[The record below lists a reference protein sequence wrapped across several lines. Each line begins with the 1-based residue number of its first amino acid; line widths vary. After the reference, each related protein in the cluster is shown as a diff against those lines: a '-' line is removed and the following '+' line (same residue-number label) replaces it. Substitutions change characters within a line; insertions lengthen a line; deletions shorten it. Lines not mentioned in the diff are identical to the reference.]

1 MFIELHILQNFAPSN
16 LNRDDTNAPKDC
28 VFGGFRRARIS
39 SQCIK
44 RSIRTHDV
52 FKNTI
57 KEAGGDIGIRTK
69 RFIKALSDKLKDI
82 GKDEAV
88 SIVAAENTLKCLG
101 IGKTD
106 EQKSEYLLYIGSDEL
121 DHFVRLI
128 TENSNWDLM
137 SQTKEV
143 SLEHEG
149 GNKKGKKKTKKELK
163 KEYKELF
170 PDKLQKEF
178 AKVISQDK
186 KNARSYAA
194 DIALFGRMLADNKN
208 MNVDAAC
215 QVAHAISTNQVEMKM
230 DFYTA
235 VDDLLPD
242 EESGS
247 DMMGIVEFNSSCY
260 YRYAL
265 INYDLLKRNFS
276 DDTNDTQ
283 MADAAVIGFIKAANH
298 AVPTGMQ
305 NSTAPQN
312 PPSYVRVLVRTEGVP
327 WSMANAFIQPVRPGR
342 NEGEDLITR
351 SVNELEKYFSALKDN
366 YGDDGIKSDLISTV
380 FLPNRKDIG
389 FNELINKTQTAL
401 KTNGG
406 Q

>member
-57 KEAGGDIGIRTK
+57 KEAGGDLGIRIK
-69 RFIKALSDKLKDI
+69 RFIKALSDKLKDR

-88 SIVAAENTLKCLG
+88 SIIAAENILKCLG
-101 IGKTD
+101 IGKTE

-121 DHFVRLI
+121 DHFVKLI
-128 TENSNWDLM
+128 TENGNWDLM
-137 SQTKEV
+137 SQPPNVK
-143 SLEHEG
+143 LEHEG
-149 GNKKGKKKTKKELK
+149 GNKKGKKKTQKELK
-163 KEYKELF
+163 KDYKASF

-178 AKVISQDK
+178 AKVISQNK

-215 QVAHAISTNQVEMKM
+215 QVAHAISTNEVEMKM

-265 INYDLLKRNFS
+265 INYDLLKKNLG
-276 DDTNDTQ
+276 NDTQ
-283 MADAAVIGFIKAANH
+283 MADAAVTGFIKAAVQS
-298 AVPTGMQ
+298 VPTGMQ

-312 PPSYVRVLVRTEGVP
+312 PPSYVHALVRTEGAP
-327 WSMANAFIQPVRPGR
+327 WSMANAFIHPVRPGR

-366 YGDDGIKSDLISTV
+366 YSDKGIKSDPISTV
-380 FLPNRKDIG
+380 FLPNRKDKR
-389 FNELINKTQTAL
+389 FVDLIQETQTAL
-401 KTNGG
+401 KNGS

>member
-52 FKNTI
+52 FKKTI
-57 KEAGGDIGIRTK
+57 ENVGGDLGIRTK
-69 RFIKALSDKLKDI
+69 RIIKALSDKLKAI
-82 GKDEAV
+82 AKDEDV

-121 DHFVRLI
+121 DHFVKLI
-128 TENSNWDLM
+128 TENGNWDLM
-137 SQTKEV
+137 SQPKEV
-143 SLEHEG
+143 GLVHEK
-149 GNKKGKKKTKKELK
+149 GNKKGKKKTQKELK
-163 KEYKELF
+163 KDYKALF
-170 PDKLQKEF
+170 SNELQKEF
-178 AKVISQDK
+178 AKVISQNK
-186 KNARSYAA
+186 KIARSYAA
-194 DIALFGRMLADNKN
+194 DIALFGRMLADDKN

-215 QVAHAISTNQVEMKM
+215 QVAHAISTNEVDMKM

-265 INYDLLKRNFS
+265 ISYDLLKKNLG
-276 DDTNDTQ
+276 NDVQ

-305 NSTAPQN
+305 NSTAPKN
-312 PPSYVRVLVRTEGVP
+312 PPSYVRVLVRTEGAP
-327 WSMANAFIQPVRPGR
+327 WSMANAFIRPVRPGR

-351 SVNELEKYFSALKDN
+351 SVNELEEYFNALKDN
-366 YGDDGIKSDLISTV
+366 YGDNGIKSDLISTV
-380 FLPNRKDIG
+380 FLLNRKDKR
-389 FNELINKTQTAL
+389 FDDLIKETQTAL
-401 KTNGG
+401 EKNGG
-406 Q
+406 QQ

>member
-69 RFIKALSDKLKDI
+69 RFIKALSDKLKAI
-82 GKDEAV
+82 GKDAAV

-121 DHFVRLI
+121 DHFVKLI
-128 TENSNWDLM
+128 AENGSWDLM
-137 SQTKEV
+137 SQPKEV
-143 SLEHEG
+143 SLLHEK
-149 GNKKGKKKTKKELK
+149 GNKKGTKKTQKELK
-163 KEYKELF
+163 KDYKASF
-170 PDKLQKEF
+170 PDELQKEF
-178 AKVISQDK
+178 AKVISQNK

-265 INYDLLKRNFS
+265 INYDLLKKNLG
-276 DDTNDTQ
+276 NDTQ
-283 MADAAVIGFIKAANH
+283 MADAAVTGFIKAAVQ

-312 PPSYVRVLVRTEGVP
+312 PPSYVRALVRTEGAP

-351 SVNELEKYFSALKDN
+351 TVNELEKYFSALKDN
-366 YGDDGIKSDLISTV
+366 YGANGIKSDLSSTV
-380 FLPNRKDIG
+380 FLPNRKDKS
-389 FNELINKTQTAL
+389 FDDLIKETQTAL
-401 KTNGG
+401 KKNGS

>member
-1 MFIELHILQNFAPSN
+1 
-16 LNRDDTNAPKDC
+16 
-28 VFGGFRRARIS
+28 
-39 SQCIK
+39 
-44 RSIRTHDV
+44 
-52 FKNTI
+52 
-57 KEAGGDIGIRTK
+57 
-69 RFIKALSDKLKDI
+69 
-82 GKDEAV
+82 
-88 SIVAAENTLKCLG
+88 
-101 IGKTD
+101 
-106 EQKSEYLLYIGSDEL
+106 
-121 DHFVRLI
+121 
-128 TENSNWDLM
+128 M
-137 SQTKEV
+137 SQLKKV
-143 SLEHEG
+143 SLEHEN
-149 GNKKGKKKTKKELK
+149 GNKKGKKKTQKELK
-163 KEYKELF
+163 KEYKALF
-170 PDKLQKEF
+170 SNELQKEF
-178 AKVISQDK
+178 VKVISQNK

-265 INYDLLKRNFS
+265 INYDLLKKNLG
-276 DDTNDTQ
+276 NDTQ
-283 MADAAVIGFIKAANH
+283 MADAAVTGFIKAAVQ

-312 PPSYVRVLVRTEGVP
+312 PPSYVRALVRTEGAP

-366 YGDDGIKSDLISTV
+366 YGDNGIKSDQISTV
-380 FLPNRKDIG
+380 FLPNRKDKS
-389 FNELINKTQTAL
+389 FNELIKETQTAL

>member
-52 FKNTI
+52 FKNTV
-57 KEAGGDIGIRTK
+57 ENAGGDLGIRTK
-69 RFIKALSDKLKDI
+69 RFIKALSDKLKAI

-88 SIVAAENTLKCLG
+88 SIIAAENTLKYLG

-121 DHFVRLI
+121 NHFVKLI
-128 TENSNWDLM
+128 TENGNWDLM
-137 SQTKEV
+137 SQLKKV
-143 SLEHEG
+143 SLEHEN
-149 GNKKGKKKTKKELK
+149 GNKKGKKKTQKELK
-163 KEYKELF
+163 KEYKALF
-170 PDKLQKEF
+170 SNELQKEF
-178 AKVISQDK
+178 AKVISQNK

-265 INYDLLKRNFS
+265 INYDLLKKNLG
-276 DDTNDTQ
+276 NDTQ
-283 MADAAVIGFIKAANH
+283 IADAAVTGFIKAAVQ

-312 PPSYVRVLVRTEGVP
+312 PPSYVRALVRSKGAP
-327 WSMANAFIQPVRPGR
+327 WSMANAFIGPVRPGR

-351 SVNELEKYFSALKDN
+351 SVNELEEYFNALKDN
-366 YGDDGIKSDLISTV
+366 YGDNGIKSDRISTV
-380 FLPNRKDIG
+380 FLPNRNDDN

-401 KTNGG
+401 KKNGS

>member
-1 MFIELHILQNFAPSN
+1 MFIELHVLQNFAPSN

-57 KEAGGDIGIRTK
+57 ENAGGDLGIRTK
-69 RFIKALSDKLKDI
+69 RFIKALSGKLKTT
-82 GKDEAV
+82 GKDEGV
-88 SIVAAENTLKCLG
+88 SIIAAENTLKCLG

-128 TENSNWDLM
+128 TENGNWDLM
-137 SQTKEV
+137 SQPKEV
-143 SLEHEG
+143 SLHHEE

-178 AKVISQDK
+178 ANVISQNK

-215 QVAHAISTNQVEMKM
+215 QVAHAISTNEVEMKM

-260 YRYAL
+260 YRYAM
-265 INYDLLKRNFS
+265 INYDLLKKNLGK
-276 DDTNDTQ
+276 DTQ

-312 PPSYVRVLVRTEGVP
+312 PPSYVRVVVRTDGTP
-327 WSMANAFIQPVRPGR
+327 WSMTNAFIQPVKPGR
-342 NEGEDLITR
+342 NKGEDLITR

-366 YGDDGIKSDLISTV
+366 YDDNGIKSDLISTV
-380 FLPNRKDIG
+380 FLPNRKDNS
-389 FNELINKTQTAL
+389 FNELINETQTAL
-401 KTNGG
+401 KKNGS

>member
-52 FKNTI
+52 FKKTI
-57 KEAGGDIGIRTK
+57 ENAGGDLGIRTK
-69 RFIKALSDKLKDI
+69 RFIKALADKLRAI
-82 GKDEAV
+82 GKDGKV
-88 SIVAAENTLKCLG
+88 SIIAAENTLKCLG

-121 DHFVRLI
+121 DHFVKLI
-128 TENSNWDLM
+128 TKEEDWVVM
-137 SQTKEV
+137 SQPKEV
-143 SLEHEG
+143 SLVHEK
-149 GNKKGKKKTKKELK
+149 GNKKDKKKSQKELK
-163 KEYKELF
+163 KEYKALF
-170 PDKLQKEF
+170 SNELQKEF
-178 AKVISQDK
+178 AKVISQNK

-235 VDDLLPD
+235 VDDLLPE

-265 INYDLLKRNFS
+265 INYDLLKKNMG
-276 DDTNDTQ
+276 NDTQ
-283 MADAAVIGFIKAANH
+283 MADAAVTGFIKAAVQ

-312 PPSYVRVLVRTEGVP
+312 PPSYVRTLVRTEGAP

-351 SVNELEKYFSALKDN
+351 TVNELEKYFSALKDN
-366 YGDDGIKSDLISTV
+366 YGNNGIKSDLISTV
-380 FLPNRKDIG
+380 FLPNRKDER
-389 FNELINKTQTAL
+389 FNNLIEKTQKAL
-401 KTNGG
+401 EKNGG
-406 Q
+406 L